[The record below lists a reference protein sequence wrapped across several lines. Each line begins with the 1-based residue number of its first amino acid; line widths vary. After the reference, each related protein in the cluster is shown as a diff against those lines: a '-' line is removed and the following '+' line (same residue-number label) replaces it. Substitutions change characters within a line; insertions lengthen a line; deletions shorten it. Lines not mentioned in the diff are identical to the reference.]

1 MCYGVTKI
9 NGSKLQSFYS
19 NTRKNCLELSNTFE
33 HFAMQM
39 HFFLL
44 KIVVLLK
51 IFTTFAVCYY
61 NTNATRTIKYK
72 QQ

>member
-39 HFFLL
+39 HKFSC

-51 IFTTFAVCYY
+51 IFTTFAMCYY
-61 NTNATRTIKYK
+61 NTERNKNN
-72 QQ
+72 